1 MKSYSLKFI
10 ILILVF
16 LITGCDSNQKKTEP
30 QKFEDLYPGE
40 LAEVTQIQLLNGSD
54 GSRVTVA
61 DQEAI
66 QSFIEKI
73 KEATFIP
80 EENQEEREGYRYAI
94 TLMEED
100 GEPFTF
106 GPRSVGETYYY
117 TEPDIFPY
125 VDELFLKFDDEPSE

>member
-1 MKSYSLKFI
+1 MESRFLTFI
-10 ILILVF
+10 ILILMLLVA
-16 LITGCDSNQKKTEP
+16 GCDSSQKKTEP

-54 GSRVTVA
+54 GSRVTVT

-66 QSFIEKI
+66 HSFIEKI

-80 EENQEEREGYRYAI
+80 DENQEEREGYRYAI

-100 GEPFTF
+100 VEPFTF
-106 GPRSVGETYYY
+106 GVRSVGDTYYY
-117 TEPDIFPY
+117 TEPDILPY
-125 VDELFLKFDDEPSE
+125 VDELFLKFDEEPSE